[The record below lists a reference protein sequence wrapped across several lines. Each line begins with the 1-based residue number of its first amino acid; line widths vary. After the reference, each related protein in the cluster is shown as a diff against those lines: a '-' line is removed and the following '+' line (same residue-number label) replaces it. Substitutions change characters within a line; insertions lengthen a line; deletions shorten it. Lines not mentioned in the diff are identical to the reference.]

1 MLGALTI
8 LLVFQLV
15 GEVISHLFNLPVP
28 GPVIGFA
35 LLLAALVYRGGAT
48 EELRSTAA
56 GILQHFA
63 LLFVPACVGV
73 MVHLSRLRDEWL
85 PIVVSIVV
93 STILTIA
100 CTALAMTW
108 LMRLMSSKNPA
119 AKKEDA

>member
-8 LLVFQLV
+8 LLVFQLI
-15 GEVISHLFNLPVP
+15 GEAISHGLGLPVP

-35 LLLAALVYRGGAT
+35 LLLIALIVRGGVP
-48 EELRSTAA
+48 EELRATAT

-73 MVHLSRLRDEWL
+73 MVHLARLRDEWL
-85 PIVVSIVV
+85 PIAVALVV

-100 CTALAMTW
+100 CTALAMSW
-108 LMRLMSSKNPA
+108 LMRLASN
-119 AKKEDA
+119 KEDA

>member
-1 MLGALTI
+1 MLGSLTI

-15 GEVISHLFNLPVP
+15 GEAISHGLDLPVP

-35 LLLAALVYRGGAT
+35 LLLAALIIRGGVPET
-48 EELRSTAA
+48 LRETAV

-73 MVHLSRLRDEWL
+73 MVHLSRLRDEWF
-85 PIVVSIVV
+85 PILVAIVV

-108 LMRLMSSKNPA
+108 LMRFAS
-119 AKKEDA
+119 KKED

>member
-15 GEVISHLFNLPVP
+15 GEVITLVFGLPVP

-35 LLLAALVYRGGAT
+35 LLLAALVVRGNVP
-48 EELRSTAA
+48 EDLRATAA

-85 PIVVSIVV
+85 PITVALVL
-93 STILTIA
+93 STLLTIA

-108 LMRLMSSKNPA
+108 LMRLT
-119 AKKEDA
+119 AKKDGA

>member
-1 MLGALTI
+1 MLGSLTI

-15 GEVISHLFNLPVP
+15 GEAISHGLDLPVP

-35 LLLAALVYRGGAT
+35 LLLAALIIRGGVPDA
-48 EELRSTAA
+48 LRETAV

-73 MVHLSRLRDEWL
+73 MVHLSRLRDEWF
-85 PIVVSIVV
+85 PILVAIVV

-108 LMRLMSSKNPA
+108 LMRFASKQ
-119 AKKEDA
+119 ED

>member
-15 GEVISHLFNLPVP
+15 GEVISHAFDLPVP

-35 LLLAALVYRGGAT
+35 LLLGALTMRGGVT
-48 EELRSTAA
+48 DDLRKTAA

-85 PIVVSIVV
+85 PIVVAIVL

-100 CTALAMTW
+100 GTALVMTW
-108 LMRLMSSKNPA
+108 LMRFT
-119 AKKEDA
+119 AKGAVPQREEP